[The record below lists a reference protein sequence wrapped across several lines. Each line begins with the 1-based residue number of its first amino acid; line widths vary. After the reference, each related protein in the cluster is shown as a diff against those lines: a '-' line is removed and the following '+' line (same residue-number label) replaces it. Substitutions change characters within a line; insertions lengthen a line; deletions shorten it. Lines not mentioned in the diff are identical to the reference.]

1 LPFAGQAVIL
11 AAREEHHLNLL
22 YILDLVGT
30 AAFAASGAWAGI
42 RRDMDLFGVLVLGVV
57 TATGGGTLRDMLLGD
72 SPPFCLQDE
81 NYLYIAGA
89 VAMLV
94 FLWHRRLG
102 FLQHP
107 LLYFDAVGLGTFVV
121 IGTGKALDFHLG
133 FLGAVLMGVM
143 TATAGGVVRDVL
155 SNQVPLILRKEIYA
169 SACLAGAVLL
179 VLLQRTHMPPP
190 LAALTAALT
199 VISVRLLAIRY
210 NWSLPKATG

>member
-22 YILDLVGT
+22 YSLDLIGT

-42 RRDMDLFGVLVLGVV
+42 RRDMDLFGVLVLGLV

-81 NYLYIAGA
+81 TYLYIAAA
-89 VAMLV
+89 VSLLV
-94 FLWHRRLG
+94 FFLHRRLK

-121 IGTGKALDFHLG
+121 IGTGKALTFHLG
-133 FLGAVLMGVM
+133 FLGSVLMGVM

-179 VLLQRTHMPPP
+179 VLLQRTPMPPP

-199 VISVRLLAIRY
+199 VITVRLLAIRY
-210 NWSLPKATG
+210 NWSLPKAAG